1 MGLGMDEIDARLRL
15 ICENEIGKL
24 WKDATAEERERCRR
38 IAEEL
43 DRALCMPWPTHPA
56 ERTLH

>member
-1 MGLGMDEIDARLRL
+1 MDEIDARLRL

-43 DRALCMPWPTHPA
+43 DRALGAPWPTHLA

>member
-1 MGLGMDEIDARLRL
+1 MEERQLRL
-15 ICENEIGKL
+15 IYESETGKR
-24 WKDATAEERERCRR
+24 WEDATPEERERCRR

-43 DRALCMPWPTHPA
+43 DRALGAPWPTHLA